1 MKRLPEP
8 PLEPPPSYWDEPEE
22 DSAPESWLD
31 RFLKE
36 RKEKKA
42 MKVIDQGEYV
52 RERIQYIFNRT
63 FGGCDCLNKKVMEH
77 VKCINCPVYSCFYEY
92 LRMTGDMNE
101 NILLPIPGDFLRKE
115 NS

>member
-52 RERIQYIFNRT
+52 RERRQYIFNRT
-63 FGGCDCLNKKVMEH
+63 FGGCDCLNQKL
-77 VKCINCPVYSCFYEY
+77 CS
-92 LRMTGDMNE
+92 T
-101 NILLPIPGDFLRKE
+101 
-115 NS
+115 

>member
-8 PLEPPPSYWDEPEE
+8 ALEPPSSYWNEPEE

-52 RERIQYIFNRT
+52 RERRQQIFDGT
-63 FGGCDCLNKKVMEH
+63 FVKCDCIPLDIMEGVMC
-77 VKCINCPVYSCFYEY
+77 VNCPVHSCFYEY
-92 LRMTGDMNE
+92 IRMTGCVKE
-101 NILLPIPGDFLRKE
+101 RLLASVPDDFLRKE
-115 NS
+115 DS